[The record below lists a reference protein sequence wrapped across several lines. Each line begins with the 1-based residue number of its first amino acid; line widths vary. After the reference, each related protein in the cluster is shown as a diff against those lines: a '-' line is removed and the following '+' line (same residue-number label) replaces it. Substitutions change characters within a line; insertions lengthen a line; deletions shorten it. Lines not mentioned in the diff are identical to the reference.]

1 MPRISPFVE
10 QWAHGSRIYA
20 NNNERVYGLDGIV
33 TLSLASPEAEQETL
47 GTYVYTEIGENID
60 DLAGLLIDTH
70 SGSALVEQA
79 GAGNAFGEKLD
90 RVSRV
95 YAVNK
100 ERVYAL
106 DGTVVLSHIS
116 PFAEKS
122 RGAPQWQE

>member
-10 QWAHGSRIYA
+10 QGARGSRIYA
-20 NNNERVYGLDGIV
+20 NNNERVYGLDGLAI
-33 TLSLASPEAEQETL
+33 LSLASPEAEQAAL
-47 GTYVYTEIGENID
+47 GIYVYTENGENID

-70 SGSALVEQA
+70 AGSALLEQA

-90 RVSRV
+90 RGSHV
-95 YAVNK
+95 YAVNS

-122 RGAPQWQE
+122 RGVTQWQG